1 MPYYAVFIRLTEEG
15 VKAIQRN
22 PEEIKEVGKDIER
35 MGVKVVAQ
43 YAMLGDYDF
52 LSIVE
57 APNENTLFK
66 MLVEL
71 NSRGTIR
78 TSTYRLIPLDEFIE
92 AVKGE

>member
-1 MPYYAVFIRLTEEG
+1 MPYYAVFIKLTEEG

-57 APNENTLFK
+57 APNENTLLK

-78 TSTYRLIPLDEFIE
+78 TSTYRLIPLDEFIR
-92 AVKGE
+92 AVKSG